1 MARLLK
7 FLLIAR
13 LKQRKTAGF
22 TLIELLV
29 AMIIAVLIMIPLMSL
44 AVNLIDTD
52 RREQA
57 KSTSEQELQ
66 AAADFIAR
74 DLERAIYVYD
84 AIALTTNNNA
94 TAANSGIRDQIPPV
108 KPAPGCTDANLCQ
121 PVLAFW
127 TRRPV
132 HEAVPSLDPQ
142 TRRSRNVNCSTA
154 SDAVREAYCDDTF
167 VYSLVVY
174 YLILNN
180 GEDKVWSNTARIGR
194 FELSDGVKNVD
205 NVYLEDVDPNSVKDG
220 NKRDPGFVPFD
231 LGLDESIR
239 LSMNQWRSGNKD
251 NNNQINAEAFDA
263 SSTVQVLVDYIDQ
276 TTIADNN
283 ALPRTACPAPVT
295 NPQIPQEGWIQSPY
309 YGSQN
314 PAPNPAPTSP
324 PTDFQT
330 YSFYSCINAEEGIVK
345 LFLRGNAYA
354 RIQNR
359 NNPGEWVDTITRRS
373 FFPSTSVEVNAEGVI
388 NQ

>member
-13 LKQRKTAGF
+13 LKQRRTAGF

-52 RREQA
+52 RKEQA

-84 AIALTTNNNA
+84 AVALTTNHN
-94 TAANSGIRDQIPPV
+94 TTPANSGIRDQIPPV
-108 KPAPGCTDANLCQ
+108 KPTPGCTDVNLCQ
-121 PVLAFW
+121 PVFAFW

-132 HEAVPSLDPQ
+132 REAVPAQGSG
-142 TRRSRNVNCSTA
+142 VNCRTA
-154 SDAVREAYCDDTF
+154 SDANRENFCDDTF

-180 GEDKVWSNTARIGR
+180 GADAVWSNTARIGR
-194 FELSDGVKNVD
+194 FELSDGVKNVAGRQ
-205 NVYLEDVDPNSVKDG
+205 YLEDVDANSVSNG

-231 LGLDESIR
+231 LGLDDSIR
-239 LSMNQWRSGNKD
+239 LSMNQWQSGVKNT
-251 NNNQINAEAFDA
+251 NNQITPEAFDA
-263 SSTVQVLVDYIDQ
+263 SSTVQILVDYIDQ
-276 TTIADNN
+276 TTIANNN

-295 NPQIPQEGWIQSPY
+295 PPHEGWIQSPY
-309 YGSQN
+309 YGTQN
-314 PAPNPAPTSP
+314 PAPNPAPAQP
-324 PTDFQT
+324 PPAFQT

-345 LFLRGNAYA
+345 LYLRGNAYA
-354 RIQNR
+354 RIQPR
-359 NNPGEWVDTITRRS
+359 NNPGEWANTITRRS

>member
-13 LKQRKTAGF
+13 LKQRKTEGF

-84 AIALTTNNNA
+84 AVALTTNNSTTPA
-94 TAANSGIRDQIPPV
+94 SSGIRDQIPPV
-108 KPAPGCTDANLCQ
+108 KPTPGCTDANTCQ

-132 HEAVPSLDPQ
+132 LEAVPAQGS
-142 TRRSRNVNCSTA
+142 NVNCRTA
-154 SDAVREAYCDDTF
+154 SDAVRETSCDDTF

-194 FELSDGVKNVD
+194 FELSDGVKSVEGN
-205 NVYLEDVDPNSVKDG
+205 YLDANTANTG
-220 NKRDPGFVPFD
+220 NLRDSGFVPFD
-231 LGLDESIR
+231 LGLDDSIR
-239 LSMNQWRSGNKD
+239 LSMNQWRSGKLD
-251 NNNQINAEAFDA
+251 INTNTISTEAFDA
-263 SSTVQVLVDYIDQ
+263 SSTVQILVDYIDQ

-283 ALPRTACPAPVT
+283 ALPRTACPTPA
-295 NPQIPQEGWIQSPY
+295 NPSQEGWIQSPY
-309 YGSQN
+309 YGTQ
-314 PAPNPAPTSP
+314 PATPTPAPTNP
-324 PTDFQT
+324 PAAFQT
-330 YSFYSCINAEEGIVK
+330 YSFYSCINSEEGIVK

-354 RIQNR
+354 RIHNR
-359 NNPGEWVDTITRRS
+359 NNPGEWVDTVTRRS

>member
-44 AVNLIDTD
+44 AINLIDTD
-52 RREQA
+52 RKEQA

-94 TAANSGIRDQIPPV
+94 TPANSGIRDQIPPV

-127 TRRPV
+127 TRRLAR
-132 HEAVPSLDPQ
+132 EAVPAQGS
-142 TRRSRNVNCSTA
+142 NVNCRTA
-154 SDAVREAYCDDTF
+154 SDANREASCDDTF

-180 GEDKVWSNTARIGR
+180 GADKVWSNTARIGR
-194 FELSDGVKNVD
+194 FELSDGVKGVD
-205 NVYLEDVDPNSVKDG
+205 GSYLDATTTQGG
-220 NKRDPGFVPFD
+220 NIRDPGFVPFD
-231 LGLDESIR
+231 LGLDDSIR
-239 LSMNQWRSGNKD
+239 LSMNQWESGSKD
-251 NNNQINAEAFDA
+251 TNNQITPEAFDA
-263 SSTVQVLVDYIDQ
+263 NSTVQILVDYIDQ
-276 TTIADNN
+276 TTVTDNAN
-283 ALPRTACPAPVT
+283 IPRTACPAPVT

-309 YGSQN
+309 YGTQN
-314 PAPNPAPTSP
+314 PAPSPAPTAP
-324 PTDFQT
+324 PADFQT

-345 LFLRGNAYA
+345 VFLRGNAYA

-359 NNPGEWVDTITRRS
+359 NNPGEWVDTVTRRS